1 MTTKVRL
8 YRTLIRPV
16 VTYAAETWNI
26 SSRDAN
32 KLRVFERKIIR
43 RIYGPIQE
51 NGYWRIM
58 DNLEVNNILNGEDIV
73 RFIKA
78 QTKMDWPC

>member
-1 MTTKVRL
+1 M
-8 YRTLIRPV
+8 IRPV

-51 NGYWRIM
+51 NGYWRVM